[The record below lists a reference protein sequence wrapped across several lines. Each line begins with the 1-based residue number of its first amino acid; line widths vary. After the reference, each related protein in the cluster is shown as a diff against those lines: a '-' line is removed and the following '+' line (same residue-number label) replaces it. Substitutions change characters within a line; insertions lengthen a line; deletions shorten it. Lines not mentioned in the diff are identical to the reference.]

1 MKSLHGRSMN
11 REIQKLKEKTVEL
24 EKRNV
29 SGSQTE

>member
-1 MKSLHGRSMN
+1 MN